1 VFSERLTEAEK
12 MRRVP
17 GIVFAGGP
25 HGRRACVAG
34 SGFDVVDIIRAY
46 RDCGEDR
53 TQFYQ
58 QFEAVDEETLS
69 AAFHYYRAFP
79 EEIDAA
85 LASSSGTEGTLPRGQ
100 AGEMP

>member
-1 VFSERLTEAEK
+1 

-17 GIVFAGGP
+17 GIVFAGSSGR
-25 HGRRACVAG
+25 RRACVAG
-34 SGFDVVDIIRAY
+34 TGFDVADIIRAY
-46 RDCGEDR
+46 RECGEDR

-58 QFEAVDEETLS
+58 QFESVDEETLS

-85 LASSSGTEGTLPRGQ
+85 LGVPAPARRGD
-100 AGEMP
+100 A